1 MTPGLYFLAGL
12 RHEDWVGRKKR
23 KKTKRVLQIGFYET
37 LHSKSVH
44 WSVSANT
51 AEVCHESLTVHCDF
65 FALFRSFRQSSY
77 DIGLVLP

>member
-1 MTPGLYFLAGL
+1 MTSGLFFLAGL

-37 LHSKSVH
+37 LRSKSKH
-44 WSVSANT
+44 WSVSANA

-65 FALFRSFRQSSY
+65 FFRSFRQSS
-77 DIGLVLP
+77 